1 MSTTREPQGLDRDPV
16 HGFHPTHPTLKPTD
30 WHERFAEF
38 DQTNPEIYG
47 LFKFFA
53 GELLSAGRTRYSART
68 IIERIRWHQAVA
80 ANDGE
85 FKINNN
91 FIAYYARKL
100 AQEDSRF
107 QEFFTWRKMLHEGGE
122 A

>member
-1 MSTTREPQGLDRDPV
+1 MSTREPQGLDRDAV
-16 HGFHPTHPTLKPTD
+16 HGYHPTHPKLEPID
-30 WHERFAEF
+30 WAERFTEF
-38 DQTNPEIYG
+38 DKANPEVYG

-53 GELLSAGRTRYSART
+53 NELLSAGRRRYSART
-68 IIERIRWHQAVA
+68 IIERIRWHQATSSS
-80 ANDGE
+80 DGE

-91 FIAYYARKL
+91 FIAYYGRKL

-107 QEFFTWRKMLHEGGE
+107 MEFFTWRKMLHEGGE

>member
-1 MSTTREPQGLDRDPV
+1 MTTRAPLGLDTDPV
-16 HGFHPTHPTLKPTD
+16 HGYHPTHPKLEPED
-30 WHERFAEF
+30 WGLRFKDF
-38 DQTNPEIYG
+38 DTTHPEIYG

-53 GELLSAGRTRYSART
+53 NELLAAGRSRYSART
-68 IIERIRWHQAVA
+68 IIERIRWHHATA
-80 ANDGE
+80 GNDGE

-100 AQEDSRF
+100 AAEDSRF